1 MENNRDR
8 LKTQATLWLT
18 LALFAMM
25 ISAGIA
31 SSYIGY
37 FMGTEALKVVTQP
50 EVNSEDIADNQEHI
64 GGEHKGLKIVN
75 EKEILVKV
83 YNYIHAKDQQNQ
95 L

>member
-8 LKTQATLWLT
+8 LKSKAALWLT
-18 LALFAMM
+18 LTLFAMM

-50 EVNSEDIADNQEHI
+50 DVNSEDIADNQEHI
-64 GGEHKGLKIVN
+64 GGEHKGLKLVT
-75 EKEILVKV
+75 EKEILVRV
-83 YNYIHAKDQQNQ
+83 YNHTHAQDKKNQ